1 MRVWEWIRRVGW
13 LGYSLVVKHWGPS
26 VRVGLDSRGQ
36 AGLMKG
42 QSTPRWVV
50 VNVCLSV
57 YKWETNEAG
66 CPWRLRVSAEE
77 LV

>member
-1 MRVWEWIRRVGW
+1 MARVFACGAA
-13 LGYSLVVKHWGPS
+13 LGPS
-26 VRVGLDSRGQ
+26 VRVGLDFRGQ

-57 YKWETNEAG
+57 YM
-66 CPWRLRVSAEE
+66 RDQ
-77 LV
+77 